1 MAKVITNPNKIKEVL
16 DDSKIERIYPSKS
29 ALEKVLKS
37 GKRLTIYHGIDPT
50 GSQLH
55 LGHSTNYFI
64 LRKFQELGHRIILL
78 IGDFTACIGDPSD
91 KAATRKPLTREQV
104 LKNAKGYR
112 KQLEKILN
120 FNPKQNPIEI
130 KFNSSWLDKLTF
142 EDLVRLSANFT
153 VFQLLKRDMFQQRI
167 KGGKTIG
174 LHEFLYP
181 IMQGYDSVAMDV
193 DIEIGGNDQM
203 FNMLIG
209 RDLMEKVK
217 NKEKFVIT
225 TKLLIAPGTDKKIM
239 NKSEGRYIA
248 LEDSA
253 KEMYGKT
260 MALPDEVIL
269 TCLELCTEIPLKEIR
284 EIKKGLSS
292 KRINPRDAKAR
303 LAREIVSIHHGKS
316 AALRAEKEF
325 NRIFKEKKTPSQIKT
340 YKINVKSLSI
350 LDLLTKTKLL
360 PSKSEAKRLVDQ
372 RAVKLNN
379 KIIIDWRA
387 KIFIKKP
394 AILQVGKRK
403 FIKII

>member
-1 MAKVITNPNKIKEVL
+1 MAKVNIDLDKIKEVL

-37 GKRLTIYHGIDPT
+37 EKRLTIYHGIDPT
-50 GSQLH
+50 GPQLH

-64 LRKFQELGHRIILL
+64 LRNFQNLGHRVILL
-78 IGDFTACIGDPSD
+78 IGDFTAMIGDPSD
-91 KAATRKPLTREQV
+91 KTATRKSLTREQV
-104 LKNAKGYR
+104 LKNAKGYK
-112 KQLEKILN
+112 KQLGKILDFN
-120 FNPKQNPIEI
+120 FKKNPIEI

-142 EDLVRLSANFT
+142 KDLTKLSANFT

-167 KGGKTIG
+167 KKGKTIG

-181 IMQGYDSVAMDV
+181 IMQGYDSVAMNV
-193 DIEIGGNDQM
+193 DMEIGGNDQM

-209 RDLMEKVK
+209 RELMEKVK

-269 TCLELCTEIPLKEIR
+269 TCLELCTEASQKEIQ

-292 KRINPRDAKAR
+292 KKINPRDAKAL
-303 LAREIVSIHHGKS
+303 LAREIVTIYHSKS
-316 AALRAEKEF
+316 AALEAEREF
-325 NRIFKEKKTPSQIKT
+325 NRVFKEKKTPSQVES
-340 YKINVKSLSI
+340 YKLGVKNLNI
-350 LDLLTKTKLL
+350 LDLLIKTKLA
-360 PSKSEAKRLVDQ
+360 PSKSEAKRLISQ
-372 RAVKLNN
+372 GAVKLDNRVIKDWQK
-379 KIIIDWRA
+379 KIT
-387 KIFIKKP
+387 P
-394 AILQVGKRK
+394 LSGAILRVGKKK
-403 FIKII
+403 FIKLI